1 MIYQIITHK
10 NLPAFQEL
18 VNEAL
23 RQDWIP
29 AGGML
34 TYLDHD
40 EDKMLDQCFA
50 QALIKYGE
58 TDPPA
63 TASGGGSKT

>member
-23 RQDWIP
+23 REDWIP

-34 TYLDHD
+34 TYLDED
-40 EDKMLDQCFA
+40 EMLEQFFA